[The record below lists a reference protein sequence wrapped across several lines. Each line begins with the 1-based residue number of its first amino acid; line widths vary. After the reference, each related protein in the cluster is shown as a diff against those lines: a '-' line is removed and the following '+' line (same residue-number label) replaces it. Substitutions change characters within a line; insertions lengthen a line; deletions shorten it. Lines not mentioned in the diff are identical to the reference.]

1 MGQNS
6 EASNSSDGAKDIKTM
21 PASAFL
27 IVNSQ
32 VFPLDRELINIG
44 RKLDNHVVIH
54 DPQVSRNHAQLR
66 IMDGQFVILDLN
78 STGGTFVNGVRVTK
92 SVLYSGDSITLSG
105 VPLKFVQDAP
115 KIMTE
120 SMDRTGELPGID
132 ETPTQQLE
140 SYKTKNNLKK
150 KKRPHAVVFLWR
162 PLSGPGAAEQQPEPQ
177 AAAEREQA
185 DKDKNVLPETQG
197 EQANQRIREQE
208 QPGIAL
214 EENAVEANEDLVKVH
229 DSDHQ

>member
-140 SYKTKNNLKK
+140 SYKTKNNLK
-150 KKRPHAVVFLWR
+150 
-162 PLSGPGAAEQQPEPQ
+162 
-177 AAAEREQA
+177 
-185 DKDKNVLPETQG
+185 
-197 EQANQRIREQE
+197 
-208 QPGIAL
+208 
-214 EENAVEANEDLVKVH
+214 
-229 DSDHQ
+229 